1 MTYNRAFTWK
11 FNFYFTNLLELLVIK
26 GIVETPPLFFP
37 LIDFFFKKNRPKKKK
52 KNTIKML
59 THLACLYIWQTRLHD
74 MRTLAA
80 NLHTALKN
88 YLKQISW
95 LWTAVRDY
103 NAGACEWGK
112 DSDWSADVVWASWEV
127 CKWMQ
132 TNSSM
137 FCIDLFWQKRSVC
150 FVSL

>member
-26 GIVETPPLFFP
+26 GIVETPHFFSFDWFLFLKKIDKKTKHNQNADP
-37 LIDFFFKKNRPKKKK
+37 PSLLI
-52 KNTIKML
+52 
-59 THLACLYIWQTRLHD
+59 YIWQTRLHD